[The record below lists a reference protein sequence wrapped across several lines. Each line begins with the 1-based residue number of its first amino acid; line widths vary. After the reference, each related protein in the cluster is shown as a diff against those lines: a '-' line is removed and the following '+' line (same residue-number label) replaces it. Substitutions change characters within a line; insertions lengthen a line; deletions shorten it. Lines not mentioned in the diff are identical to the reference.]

1 MNHNTTSRR
10 TLVIAALALGAGHAV
25 ADAPPAAEPLDTL
38 VNRVIADF
46 QPPARSRSGE
56 LRGESPE
63 DEAPATAE
71 RPRRPSRAARTARS
85 IWPDG
90 DLPPQR
96 AGWFCD
102 MFKRISIT
110 NASLV
115 YFDVTA
121 DVTDDK
127 VTLRGATNAP
137 RVVDGLIDALQAL
150 GISAVTSEVRTLPD
164 RERLGERIFGA
175 CIVRAQLTRTQPGD
189 SAPLQTQLL
198 FGEPVHLLDARDEH
212 YLLLAGDGYWG
223 WAPESVIFSMNE
235 AAFREYTNRPVA
247 VLVHEVNTD
256 VASVLRGARLFLEKI
271 TDSHV
276 TAHLPDCQAIKL
288 PQSSVLVDP
297 EKQVAEDRVRAA
309 VDLLRV
315 PYVFGGRGPE
325 GLDCSGLMTNIA
337 ARAGD
342 AHARDAWQQAFAGT
356 LSATSWQ
363 RDGMRAGDQVFFIDP
378 AGKLYHTGVAI
389 SNTHI
394 LHAAPPSVQIGTFVK
409 GDRLYDARIDRDFFM
424 AKRP

>member
-25 ADAPPAAEPLDTL
+25 ADAPPPAEPLDTL
-38 VNRVIADF
+38 VNRAIADF
-46 QPPARSRSGE
+46 RPPARSRSGE

-71 RPRRPSRAARTARS
+71 RTRRPSRAARTARS

-90 DLPPQR
+90 NLPPQR
-96 AGWFCD
+96 VGWFCD

-115 YFDVTA
+115 YFDVTSE
-121 DVTDDK
+121 VK
-127 VTLRGATNAP
+127 ESSVVLQGATNAP
-137 RVVDGLIDALQAL
+137 RIVDGLIDALQAV
-150 GISAVTSEVRTLPD
+150 GVTAVKSEIRTLPD
-164 RERLGERIFGA
+164 RERLEGKLYGA
-175 CIVRAQLTRTQPGD
+175 CRVRAHLTRTQPGD
-189 SAPLQTQLL
+189 SAALQTQLL
-198 FGEPVHLLDARDEH
+198 YGEPVYLLDARDDH

-223 WAPESVIFSMNE
+223 WAPTSIIHRMDESE
-235 AAFREYTNRPVA
+235 FREYTNRPVA
-247 VLVHEVNTD
+247 VLLHEVNSD
-256 VASVLRGARLFLEKI
+256 IASVPRSARLFLESV
-271 TDSHV
+271 TDTHV
-276 TAHLPDCQAIKL
+276 TAHLPDCQALKV
-288 PQSSVLVDP
+288 PRSSVVLDP
-297 EKQVAEDRVRAA
+297 GKQTAEDRVRAA
-309 VDLLRV
+309 LDLLEI

-337 ARAGD
+337 ARSGD

-394 LHAAPPSVQIGTFVK
+394 LHAAPPSVQIGTFVI
-409 GDRLYDARIDRDFFM
+409 GDRLYDQRIDRDFFI